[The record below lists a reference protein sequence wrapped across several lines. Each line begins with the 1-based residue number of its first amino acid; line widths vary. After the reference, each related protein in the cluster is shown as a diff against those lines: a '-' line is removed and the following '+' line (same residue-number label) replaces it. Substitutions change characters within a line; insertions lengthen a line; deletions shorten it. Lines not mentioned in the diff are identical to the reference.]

1 MLDLA
6 NDFDRVAVRV
16 FDDRIAVGDRDPPD
30 VELRRIER
38 EQERETVINSR
49 VGIDDDRLG
58 HPLGYGP
65 HLGSANAMI
74 ASPNPNGPPPPAAMT
89 TNWRPPASYVIG
101 VARAPAG
108 KSAFH
113 SSRPVSVSN
122 ARIAR
127 SSVAPMKT
135 TPLAVAI
142 GPPRFTA
149 PGKPPMVPSGT
160 FQAIAPVARFT
171 ATNAPNGGGV
181 QGSRVGPRM
190 MRRRMRYGVPRMLV
204 YSTSVKPREA
214 STVLELS

>member
-74 ASPNPNGPPPPAAMT
+74 ASPNPNGPPPPAAIT
-89 TNWRPPASYVIG
+89 TNCRPPTSYVIG

-108 KSAFH
+108 RSAFH
-113 SSRPVSVSN
+113 SSRPVSMSN
-122 ARIAR
+122 ARIAC

-135 TPLAVAI
+135 NPLAVTI
-142 GPPRFTA
+142 GPPRFGDPAA
-149 PGKPPMVPSGT
+149 PPIVPSGT
-160 FQAIAPVARFT
+160 FQAIAPVFRLT
-171 ATNAPNGGGV
+171 ATREPNGGGTH
-181 QGSRVGPRM
+181 GKPVGPRIR
-190 MRRRMRYGVPRMLV
+190 RRRM
-204 YSTSVKPREA
+204 T
-214 STVLELS
+214 